1 MRLLKRVPVAGDRGA
16 VLSTRGDPAPLAEE
30 RHARRSGFPN
40 ARARAAL
47 RAGLALTLV
56 LGCER
61 STAPMAPPPA
71 PMAPQDAAQRLVPVW
86 QALAADDAGSFE
98 RAMETLKAVPPE
110 AFRAAVYTVHREPDG
125 RDVIKLDQTDIQANP
140 AWLKRAAINFL
151 EHYAK
156 DRPAGEVLE
165 QYERLDA
172 LLEGVLRSA
181 SAWTARFP
189 SGQLPEALTAVS
201 ALQGLLV
208 RNMLKSDAVAER
220 PESRARLE
228 RRQGEID
235 DNYFDLCAR
244 LVTPSAP

>member
-56 LGCER
+56 LGCGR
-61 STAPMAPPPA
+61 SPA
-71 PMAPQDAAQRLVPVW
+71 TMAPQDAAQRLVPVW

-98 RAMETLKAVPPE
+98 RAMETLQAVPPE